1 MPLLPDKSTTFTHY
15 YDPNKTMQLDLS
27 TLTPGARRVLTV
39 PDKNG
44 TIALTGIN
52 PDVLLSY
59 AVRATSI
66 PATVLLSAA
75 PAGVY
80 ILQVTLRKY
89 TGVGSVSVTS
99 TWNDG
104 SKDENLITNFT

>member
-66 PATVLLSAA
+66 LSAA